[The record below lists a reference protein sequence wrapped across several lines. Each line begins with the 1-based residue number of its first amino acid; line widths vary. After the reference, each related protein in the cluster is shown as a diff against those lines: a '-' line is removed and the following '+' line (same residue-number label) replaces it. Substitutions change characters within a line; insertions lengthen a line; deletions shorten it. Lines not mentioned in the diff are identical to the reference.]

1 MHLGNLLG
9 GGGGERERVP
19 SLAQWVGGDRTSIAN
34 PRARP
39 ELADLEGI
47 CIMELSGCGYDT
59 CFEMSDVLIGPHLSM
74 IGEGGAPIV

>member
-1 MHLGNLLG
+1 MRG
-9 GGGGERERVP
+9 GRGCWGVTQRESPLIGSV
-19 SLAQWVGGDRTSIAN
+19 

-47 CIMELSGCGYDT
+47 RIMELSGGGYDT
-59 CFEMSDVLIGPHLSM
+59 CFEMSDVLIAPPLSM